1 MDSEL
6 KQYLE
11 AMEQRLNTQITA
23 AVTASEE
30 RLTKRIDESGRVLE
44 ERFTKRIDESGK
56 ELEERLV
63 ERIRD
68 TETTLLTE
76 FHKWASPIDTRVRG
90 LSSMLRAVDA
100 DLEYFQERLKKL
112 ENRPTG
118 T

>member
-1 MDSEL
+1 MDNEL
-6 KQYLE
+6 KQCLE
-11 AMEQRLNTQITA
+11 AMEQRLMKGTEERITA

-30 RLTKRIDESGRVLE
+30 RLI
-44 ERFTKRIDESGK
+44 ERM
-56 ELEERLV
+56 
-63 ERIRD
+63 RD

>member
-1 MDSEL
+1 MDDEL
-6 KQYLE
+6 KQYLG
-11 AMEQRLNTQITA
+11 AMEERLMKGTEERITA
-23 AVTASEE
+23 AVSASEE
-30 RLTKRIDESGRVLE
+30 RLTKRIDESIKASE
-44 ERFTKRIDESGK
+44 ERM
-56 ELEERLV
+56 V

-76 FHKWASPIDTRVRG
+76 FHKWASPVDARVRG

-100 DLEYFQERLKKL
+100 DLEYLQERVKKL

>member
-1 MDSEL
+1 MDGEL

-11 AMEQRLNTQITA
+11 ALEA
-23 AVTASEE
+23 H
-30 RLTKRIDESGRVLE
+30 LTRTDESLKAME
-44 ERFTKRIDESGK
+44 D
-56 ELEERLV
+56 RLI

-76 FHKWASPIDTRVRG
+76 FHKWASPVDSRVRA
-90 LSSMLRAVDA
+90 LSSMVRTFDA
-100 DLEYFQERLKKL
+100 DLEYIQDRLKKL

>member
-1 MDSEL
+1 MDNEL

-11 AMEQRLNTQITA
+11 AMEQRLMKGTEERITA

-30 RLTKRIDESGRVLE
+30 RLI
-44 ERFTKRIDESGK
+44 
-56 ELEERLV
+56 

-112 ENRPTG
+112 ENRSTG

>member
-1 MDSEL
+1 MDNEL

-11 AMEQRLNTQITA
+11 AMEERLNTRITA

-30 RLTKRIDESGRVLE
+30 RLI
-44 ERFTKRIDESGK
+44 
-56 ELEERLV
+56 

>member
-1 MDSEL
+1 MDNEL

-11 AMEQRLNTQITA
+11 AMEERLNTRITA

-30 RLTKRIDESGRVLE
+30 RLI
-44 ERFTKRIDESGK
+44 
-56 ELEERLV
+56 

-76 FHKWASPIDTRVRG
+76 FHKWASPIDMRVRG

>member
-1 MDSEL
+1 MDNEL

-11 AMEQRLNTQITA
+11 AMEERLMKGTEERITA

-30 RLTKRIDESGRVLE
+30 RL
-44 ERFTKRIDESGK
+44 
-56 ELEERLV
+56 V
-63 ERIRD
+63 E
-68 TETTLLTE
+68 
-76 FHKWASPIDTRVRG
+76 PIDTRVRG
-90 LSSMLRAVDA
+90 RSSMLRAVDA

>member
-1 MDSEL
+1 MDNEL
-6 KQYLE
+6 KPYLE
-11 AMEQRLNTQITA
+11 AMEERLNTRITA

-30 RLTKRIDESGRVLE
+30 RLSTRMIAAVTAS
-44 ERFTKRIDESGK
+44 
-56 ELEERLV
+56 EERLV
-63 ERIRD
+63 ERMRD

-112 ENRPTG
+112 ENRSTG

>member
-1 MDSEL
+1 MDNEL

-11 AMEQRLNTQITA
+11 AMEERLMKGTEERITA
-23 AVTASEE
+23 AVTAS
-30 RLTKRIDESGRVLE
+30 
-44 ERFTKRIDESGK
+44 
-56 ELEERLV
+56 EERLV

-76 FHKWASPIDTRVRG
+76 FHKWASPIATRVRG
-90 LSSMLRAVDA
+90 RSSMLRAVDA

>member
-11 AMEQRLNTQITA
+11 AMEERLNTRITA

-30 RLTKRIDESGRVLE
+30 RLSTRMIAAVTAS
-44 ERFTKRIDESGK
+44 
-56 ELEERLV
+56 EERLV
-63 ERIRD
+63 ERMRD